1 MWKLFQEFLSRS
13 QIEAISEDV
22 ILQFLSYHFHEKRRA
37 PATMTVYLAALQ
49 DLLKYGFDFSIE
61 TRLIDLLKRSFF
73 NQRPPTRRP
82 RPFLSLHR
90 VLNLLSSQEYGDGGT
105 ISILLHKT
113 VFLIALATGA
123 RAPQLFALSRCKEWT
138 KYGEDGSVVTLAP
151 LPGFLTKNERVDNVL
166 QPTSIPARTTQEGPH
181 TLCPVNNL
189 KKYIENTNYIKEDY
203 LFAWPGS
210 GLRCSKRHIAVILKR

>member
-1 MWKLFQEFLSRS
+1 
-13 QIEAISEDV
+13 
-22 ILQFLSYHFHEKRRA
+22 
-37 PATMTVYLAALQ
+37 MTVYLAALQ
-49 DLLKYGFDFSIE
+49 DLLKYGFDISIE